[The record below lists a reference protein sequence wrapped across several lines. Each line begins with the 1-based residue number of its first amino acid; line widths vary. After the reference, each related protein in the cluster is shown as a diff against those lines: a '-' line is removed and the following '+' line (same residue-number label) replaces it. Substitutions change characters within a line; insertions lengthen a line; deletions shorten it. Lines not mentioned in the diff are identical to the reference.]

1 MANEIS
7 TCSSVDE
14 TNNGDGSPGPSRR
27 NQRVEILALRLEAMD
42 LKKRLKTADEVAS
55 RYAVMLRE
63 GDHRIK
69 NSLQLVA
76 SLMRVQARREESI
89 PARNALL
96 SAAARIGSIAGIHD
110 ALQATGGLDLVDL
123 GPVLKKMCSSLQDM
137 AGDDG
142 HVEVRVDVEALE
154 IPVVLAQ
161 CLVLAVNELVV
172 NALRHAFNERDQ
184 GAVHVTL
191 TRDDSHVIIGV
202 ADDGAGLPADHAT
215 GKGYGMKLVNM
226 MVEKMEGELLT
237 ENNNGARFT
246 IRAPLPDSLSA
257 KRD

>member
-1 MANEIS
+1 MVDDGL
-7 TCSSVDE
+7 TSSSSSE
-14 TNNGDGSPGPSRR
+14 ADGHDGAGKRSPR
-27 NQRVEILALRLEAMD
+27 NSRVEILALRLEAID
-42 LKKRLKTADEVAS
+42 LKKRLKASDEIAA
-55 RYAVMLRE
+55 RHAVMLRE

-76 SLMRVQARREESI
+76 SLMRVQARREESD
-89 PARNALL
+89 PARSALL
-96 SAAARIGSIAGIHD
+96 SAAARVGSIAGIHD
-110 ALQATGGLDLVDL
+110 ALQGSGGLDLIDL
-123 GPVLKKMCSSLQDM
+123 GPVLTKMCGSLQDM

-142 HVEVRVDVEALE
+142 HIEVRVDVEAVE

-172 NALRHAFNERDQ
+172 NALRHAFSDRDQ
-184 GAVHVTL
+184 GEVRVTL
-191 TRDDSHVIIGV
+191 TRDDDHVIVSV
-202 ADDGAGLPADHAT
+202 ADDGAGLPADHAA

-226 MVEKMEGELLT
+226 MVEKIEGELLT